1 VAFPLRM
8 DGGEAGAAQEAGHPV
23 QDGPW
28 RQAGSRPREEDADAI
43 YQKLARTHRIEGAGA
58 EGRGAAVSAGG
69 SS

>member
-1 VAFPLRM
+1 V
-8 DGGEAGAAQEAGHPV
+8 EAEAAQEAGHSV
-23 QDGPW
+23 QDGPG

-58 EGRGAAVSAGG
+58 QGSGAVSAGG